1 MARPLINK
9 TKPLNHRPKVV
20 MNKIEYMFIMN
31 CAEKEG
37 VSFSQFTRNAL
48 AEYLVNKGYRKGK
61 RPLKQLDLPN
71 LG

>member
-1 MARPLINK
+1 MARPFINSK
-9 TKPLNHRPKVV
+9 KPLDHTSKVV
-20 MNKIEYMFIMN
+20 LNKIEYLFIMD

-37 VSFSQFTRNAL
+37 VSFSQFMRNAV
-48 AEYLVNKGYRKGK
+48 AEYLVNKGYRRGK